1 VPASPHLPSSPWLS
15 NLRLSL
21 GALTTLGTL
30 GLLTACSDPSSA
42 PPPDAPAPDAPAP
55 DAPAPDAPSEV
66 GPVTVRLRMNDPAAS
81 PPAMTVISTDPD
93 GAVRAMVDADAAGV
107 ATIDVVAGGDVTAR
121 YAAPTG
127 RVAVRSFLG
136 VAPGDDLLAG
146 VLGERTSI
154 GDFYYGWTQS
164 TVTQAEVH
172 DRCGS
177 GRYTP
182 NPGGPSAARIW
193 LRLRA
198 DCADASPV
206 VFWSDRG
213 SAVDPAVTR
222 APGGTHTFTTLTAPT
237 THTDL
242 VRGIPAGVTLATIT
256 TIGDYRGVTFADG
269 NTRFGAPTGSTFTST
284 RPWPV
289 GVTPSGAYYG
299 INKKG
304 FGSVGVAT
312 RGAAY
317 AADLDLSAHWL
328 PFIGAAQ
335 TDPATRRVTW
345 DQEAGRA
352 GDGAYVT
359 IVFDDA
365 GTTIFWQVIGPA
377 ADSALRLPALP
388 PAFVPALPIA
398 DDITTGAMVFDVD
411 TVTTY
416 QQFRALGL
424 ESLLGIEPPPGA
436 TRMVVAHSEG
446 NG

>member
-1 VPASPHLPSSPWLS
+1 
-15 NLRLSL
+15 
-21 GALTTLGTL
+21 
-30 GLLTACSDPSSA
+30 
-42 PPPDAPAPDAPAP
+42 
-55 DAPAPDAPSEV
+55 
-66 GPVTVRLRMNDPAAS
+66 MNDPAAS

-317 AADLDLSAHWL
+317 ATDLDLSAHWL

-365 GTTIFWQVIGPA
+365 GTTIFWQVVGPA
-377 ADSALRLPALP
+377 APRHAPAPGAAASVRPGLADRRRHHDGRHGLRRRHRHDLPAVP
-388 PAFVPALPIA
+388 RAGARVPARHRAAAGRHA
-398 DDITTGAMVFDVD
+398 DGRRPLRGQRLGGGRDGGRDRDRDRGRDGDRGRGRDGDRGRGRGRDRDRDGDGGRGA
-411 TVTTY
+411 
-416 QQFRALGL
+416 RA
-424 ESLLGIEPPPGA
+424 S
-436 TRMVVAHSEG
+436 T
-446 NG
+446 